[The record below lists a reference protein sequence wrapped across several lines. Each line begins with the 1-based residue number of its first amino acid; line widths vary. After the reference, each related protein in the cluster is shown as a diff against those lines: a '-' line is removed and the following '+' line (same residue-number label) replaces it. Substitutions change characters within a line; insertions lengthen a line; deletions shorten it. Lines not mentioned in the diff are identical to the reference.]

1 MTTDD
6 GHDPVNRWAT
16 EHYGFEDPES
26 DQPEGQTAPQAH
38 EPSPAAQQAAPVPAD
53 QPVAAAAPAAGR
65 RTGLLVGGIVSL
77 ALVVGLGGVAVA
89 AADDGGR
96 GGPPD
101 GDRGRVVQVDDG
113 GRGDGG
119 AFGRLDGGRR

>member
-16 EHYGFEDPES
+16 EHYGFEDTDTSPPES
-26 DQPEGQTAPQAH
+26 PAPPEAAH
-38 EPSPAAQQAAPVPAD
+38 SSAALSTPAAEGHT
-53 QPVAAAAPAAGR
+53 VAGSAPASGR
-65 RTGLLVGGIVSL
+65 RTGFLVGGVVSL

-96 GGPPD
+96 GGPD
-101 GDRGRVVQVDDG
+101 NGRGRVVQLDDG
-113 GRGDGG
+113 SRGDGG
-119 AFGRLDGGRR
+119 AFGRLDGGPR